1 MRHFRALTDIEFER
15 LISDLLRAETGHLHE
30 RFGMGPDGGIDLRFV
45 DLEQGVIEIAQ
56 CKHYTES
63 SFSKLLSAAREEVP
77 KLKAMDP
84 SPTGYRFITSQS
96 LTPNRKEKLIEAL
109 DGWIEEPGR
118 IWGAETL
125 EDVLDEHADEVERR
139 HVKLWLSSSTHLE
152 QMLNAGTH
160 NRSNDLIERITQ
172 SLPTYVQTARF
183 DDAERVL
190 TENGVCLIAGEPGIG
205 KTTLAQMLLLA
216 CVHQGFEALHVS
228 EDVGEAWDVLGDR
241 PQVFYYDDFLG
252 RIGLTGLRKH
262 EDQRLIDLIRRVRR
276 DPQRT
281 RLILTTREYILR
293 DAVRL
298 YGTFER
304 EEIDQD
310 RFLLALDNYSRYERG
325 LVLYSHLYHSEAIR
339 PEWRE
344 QIVESGAYEQII
356 DHPNYNPRLIQ
367 FITGHVK
374 SRQLEHVDEDWV
386 SFALAALD
394 HPEEIWRRAFER
406 DLDELQR
413 AVLVCLIPLGGP
425 VEVSTLED
433 VVRCHCEAVGI
444 GFDALGFKR
453 ALETLDLT
461 FVRLYSE
468 GVDSVIDAA
477 NPSVDDFVMNLL
489 GEDASQLRAV
499 LDGAGSFTQP
509 IRLWEVSRSASPASE
524 KLAAALAGE
533 GRRLADALIRTFDS
547 EPLGNVRDKV
557 SLEER
562 ARYVLFAAGDEIV
575 REEDLLGRF
584 RELLRSLVRRWE
596 AGEIDGNDAVWLD
609 IAVRDVVPELL
620 EEVRAPLK
628 DVLMRDPA
636 SGFDYADLY
645 SLMYAE
651 PSLFSVKEEAG
662 IKRKF
667 EAFARGALADE
678 GLGAG
683 ELESIEHLAEEFGV
697 DIYGPP
703 LGVARERAYRL
714 VEDDWEESEPVRI
727 SRWARYGLKPFEE
740 KEDDSEALSELFERL
755 PKDTED

>member
-1 MRHFRALTDIEFER
+1 
-15 LISDLLRAETGHLHE
+15 
-30 RFGMGPDGGIDLRFV
+30 
-45 DLEQGVIEIAQ
+45 
-56 CKHYTES
+56 
-63 SFSKLLSAAREEVP
+63 
-77 KLKAMDP
+77 
-84 SPTGYRFITSQS
+84 
-96 LTPNRKEKLIEAL
+96 
-109 DGWIEEPGR
+109 
-118 IWGAETL
+118 
-125 EDVLDEHADEVERR
+125 
-139 HVKLWLSSSTHLE
+139 
-152 QMLNAGTH
+152 MLNAGTH

-190 TENGVCLIAGEPGIG
+190 AENGVCLIAGEPGIG

-216 CVHQGFEALHVS
+216 CVHQGFEALQVS
-228 EDVGEAWDVLGDR
+228 EDVSEAWNVLGDR

-252 RIGLTGLRKH
+252 RIGPTGLRKH
-262 EDQRLIDLIRRVRR
+262 EDQRLVDLIRRARR

-281 RLILTTREYILR
+281 QLILTTREYILR

-298 YGTFER
+298 YETFER

-325 LVLYSHLYHSEAIR
+325 LVLYNHLYHSEAMR
-339 PEWRE
+339 PEWRQ
-344 QIVESGAYEQII
+344 QIVESGAYERII

-374 SRQLEHVDEDWV
+374 SRQLEHVNEDWV

-413 AVLVCLIPLGGP
+413 AVLICLISLGGP

-444 GFDALGFKR
+444 RFDDLGFRR

-461 FVRLYSE
+461 FVQLYSD
-468 GVDSVIDAA
+468 GVDPVIDAA
-477 NPSVDDFVMNLL
+477 NRSVDDFVMNLL

-509 IRLWEVSRSASPASE
+509 IQLWEVSKSASPAGK
-524 KLAAALAGE
+524 KLATALAGE
-533 GRRLADALIRTFDS
+533 GQRLADALIRTFDS
-547 EPLGNVRDKV
+547 EPLGNVSDKV

-562 ARYVLFAAGDEIV
+562 ARYVLFATGDEIL

-584 RELLRSLVRRWE
+584 RELLKSLVRRWE
-596 AGEIDGNDAVWLD
+596 AGEIDGTDAGWLY
-609 IAVRDVVPELL
+609 IALRDVVPELL
-620 EEVRAPLK
+620 EEVQAPLK
-628 DVLMRDPA
+628 DVLMSDPA
-636 SGFDYADLY
+636 SGFDYANLY
-645 SLMYAE
+645 GLMHVE
-651 PSLFSVKEEAG
+651 PSLFSVKEEEG

-678 GLGAG
+678 GLGAA
-683 ELESIEHLAEEFGV
+683 ELESIEDVAEDLEV

-703 LGVARERAYRL
+703 LGAARERAYRPA
-714 VEDDWEESEPVRI
+714 EDDREESDPVRV
-727 SRWARYGLKPFEE
+727 SRWAGYGLKPSGED
-740 KEDDSEALSELFERL
+740 EDDSEALSELFERL
-755 PKDTED
+755 PEDTED